1 MKKLILF
8 IIILSSCSD
17 LKPVE
22 VEYYFDL
29 NTLINNQIKML
40 TEDKAILEKRAIVNS
55 DSAVTTFKP
64 DSLEWSNELQI
75 FLDADINKP
84 ALKGQY
90 VVTDQKDPKSN
101 LKIRSYTTNSKK
113 LAVDWLKVYYLD
125 DISKIKKIEIGITEE
140 NSIFNSKKELK
151 MEFDTVKDS
160 FNLMLYSIEGFQK
173 MILKDEVHFSI
184 QGNVKH

>member
-1 MKKLILF
+1 MKKLILL

-90 VVTDQKDPKSN
+90 VVTDQKDSESN
-101 LKIRSYTTNSKK
+101 LKIRSYLTNSEKI
-113 LAVDWLKVYYLD
+113 AVDWLKVYYLD
-125 DISKIKKIEIGITEE
+125 DITKIKKIEIGITEE
-140 NSIFNSKKELK
+140 NSIFNSKKVLK
-151 MEFDTVKDS
+151 MEFDAVKDS
-160 FNLMLYSIEGFQK
+160 FSLMNYSIEGVQK

-184 QGNVKH
+184 NGKVKH